1 MVFTNLRKTQLG
13 KVEISYCWFNIS
25 PIKMQQSY
33 NLNNFIKRLLNRHSY
48 KNKRVNSNTIG
59 YLFGHNNL
67 LQQEALDMVWKK
79 LD

>member
-1 MVFTNLRKTQLG
+1 
-13 KVEISYCWFNIS
+13 
-25 PIKMQQSY
+25 MQQSY

-67 LQQEALDMVWKK
+67 LQQEALDMV
-79 LD
+79 